1 MNFKDIKKLMKNNPS
16 VFQIVK
22 TDSAYI
28 PSKMQFELIQ
38 LDSAIGIYQV
48 IDSISFNQ
56 FIKLNL
62 ALNYKMHN
70 KNSLYTQS
78 FYKLI
83 KE

>member
-1 MNFKDIKKLMKNNPS
+1 MILKDIKKIMKNNPS
-16 VFQIVK
+16 VFQILK
-22 TDSAYI
+22 TDSVYI

-38 LDSAIGIYQV
+38 LDTALGIYQV
-48 IDSISFNQ
+48 IDSINFNQ
-56 FIKLNL
+56 YIKLNL

>member
-1 MNFKDIKKLMKNNPS
+1 MNFKDIKKIMKNNPS
-16 VFQIVK
+16 VFQILK
-22 TDSAYI
+22 TDSVYI

-38 LDSAIGIYQV
+38 LDTALGIYQV
-48 IDSISFNQ
+48 IAPINFNQ
-56 FIKLNL
+56 YIKLNL